1 MDLKKTLEQLHDN
14 SDLINIVTTMADDS
28 KMKEFIEKTVKYLQS
43 EINKYMESDII
54 INDKDDLGYFTAV
67 QYIELKARWI
77 QMNLRLSYQAFATG
91 EGEPE
96 ILLRAS
102 ATSYF
107 LSIIEP
113 HVNKSYVEEI
123 QRLLAQP
130 VIGDGILNVD
140 S

>member
-1 MDLKKTLEQLHDN
+1 MELKKTLEQMNDSSN
-14 SDLINIVTTMADDS
+14 LIKIVTTMADDS
-28 KMKEFIEKTVKYLQS
+28 KMKEFIQKTVQYLQN
-43 EINKYMESDII
+43 EINKYMESYNI
-54 INDKDDLGYFTAV
+54 INDQDDQGYFTAV
-67 QYIELKARWI
+67 QYVELKARWI

-96 ILLRAS
+96 ILLRAA

-107 LSIIEP
+107 LSIVEP

-130 VIGDGILNVD
+130 VIGEGIKIAG
-140 S
+140 